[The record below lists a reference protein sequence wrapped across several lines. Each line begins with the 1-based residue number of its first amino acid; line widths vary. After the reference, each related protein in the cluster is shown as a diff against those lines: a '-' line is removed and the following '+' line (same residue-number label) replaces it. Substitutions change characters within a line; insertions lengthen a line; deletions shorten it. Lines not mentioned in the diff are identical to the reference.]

1 MNLGQAAKEQVYLI
15 ECTACK
21 HKAQVDLIAMCEK
34 LGESFPMNNL
44 KTKLRCSRCRSKKTI
59 LTTAM
64 EIVDGNTGVFAAVS
78 WGLIHALNPWRYRY
92 TFVRCVMRHSGLSKS
107 R

>member
-21 HKAQVDLIAMCEK
+21 HKAQVDLIAMSEK
-34 LGESFPMNNL
+34 FGESFQMKDL

-59 LTTAM
+59 LTT
-64 EIVDGNTGVFAAVS
+64 
-78 WGLIHALNPWRYRY
+78 LWRSS
-92 TFVRCVMRHSGLSKS
+92 TATQGFVRRFL
-107 R
+107 RD